1 MARCIMNIYKPSEG
15 EIFYKGIPICKSKEF
30 RKNRKMLQMTRQ
42 MIFQDSTSSL
52 NPRMKIEDIVA
63 EPLRIYS
70 GKGRPGKKE
79 IENQL
84 ELVGLDRSYMEKYP
98 CELSGG
104 QRQRVAIARALSTKP
119 ELIVADEPIASLDVS
134 IQAQM
139 VNLFRKLQK
148 EQGFSFLFIAH
159 DLSMVKLY
167 VSRLA
172 PGDPLFSYY
181 GERVEKMSPE
191 EREWAEEKLGLN
203 DKISVQYSRWMNQV
217 FHGNF
222 GRSYKYK
229 MDVLDVLK
237 SRLGN
242 TLLLGGTGFLIIF
255 AGALL
260 MGVICAWKEG
270 GWLDKIICKAG
281 TIISCVPEF
290 WLALVLILV
299 FSVSLRWL
307 PSSGA
312 YAVGQEKNI
321 SDRILHMI
329 LPFIVIVTEHL
340 WYYGYMVR
348 NKMLDEI
355 RADYVLLAKA
365 KGIKKSRIMLVHC
378 MRNIMPS
385 YLSIMAISVTHIMGG
400 TYVAETVFSY
410 PGIGTL
416 AYESA
421 RYKDYNLLMIISLMS
436 GIIIIACNMAAQIL
450 NERIDPRM
458 RISRQSEMQE
468 VNNYE

>member
-1 MARCIMNIYKPSEG
+1 
-15 EIFYKGIPICKSKEF
+15 
-30 RKNRKMLQMTRQ
+30 ML
-42 MIFQDSTSSL
+42 
-52 NPRMKIEDIVA
+52 
-63 EPLRIYS
+63 YY
-70 GKGRPGKKE
+70 GKKLV
-79 IENQL
+79 IFMIS
-84 ELVGLDRSYMEKYP
+84 VGL
-98 CELSGG
+98 LSL
-104 QRQRVAIARALSTKP
+104 VT
-119 ELIVADEPIASLDVS
+119 
-134 IQAQM
+134 
-139 VNLFRKLQK
+139 F
-148 EQGFSFLFIAH
+148 
-159 DLSMVKLY
+159 Y

-203 DKISVQYSRWMNQV
+203 DKISVQYSRWIHQV

-260 MGVICAWKEG
+260 LGVICAWKEG

-329 LPFIVIVTEHL
+329 LPLTVIVTEHL

-468 VNNYE
+468 VDNYA